1 VILPLRAKTATDMA
15 GAREVARRFALRIR
29 TQAVLLSVVPLS
41 FLVLLC
47 VVATVLQ
54 NRTEATAIWSQR
66 STNVLSESDAVR
78 KLFTDANR
86 SVVEYTRKP
95 RPAALG
101 GYRTAVREIP
111 KHVQELER
119 LVKEEPGQEARAQR
133 YATLSGRA
141 LVILG
146 EYLRLWQAGKKA
158 QAQAVVAPARTAK
171 LVEAW
176 DHSKAD
182 LDLAER
188 QLMLAR
194 YAALH
199 ADFQTFGALLLGG
212 SFVGIVLTLFVTGQF
227 GLRIARRLLRLADN
241 ARRMGRGEPTP
252 VIEGGDEIA
261 DLDRVY
267 HEMTARI
274 QETLHQ
280 REEALAAYERAHH
293 VASTL
298 QRALLPQDLPSVP
311 GIAFDGV
318 YVPGRSEAQVGGDW
332 YDALR
337 LADGRVLI
345 TIGDVAGSGLQAAV
359 IMAAM
364 REVIRG
370 VAQVYADPATMIDAA
385 DRTLKSEHS
394 DSLVTA
400 FVAVFDP
407 VAHTLQFCS
416 AGHPPP
422 LLRGPDGTITDL
434 PSRGL
439 PLGLRARDDC
449 DTRTIAIPDGST
461 VVFYTDGLVES
472 TQNIIEGERRLHAA
486 LADPRIVARP
496 DLAQALHDEV
506 LREGA
511 HDDVAILAMH
521 VRTPAVELAGEH
533 FRRWTFDTADAA
545 TAQGARSV
553 FAAALAEAGML
564 DDDVFTAE
572 LIFGE
577 LLSNAVRYA
586 PGRVD
591 VVLDWTQ
598 GSTAI
603 LHFMDRGPGFIVVPR
618 LPTDLLSERGRG
630 LFLVWSMS
638 EDFNVT
644 KRSDGGAHVRV
655 VLSPRRKRALNGVAK
670 APAAAPAADAVS

>member
-1 VILPLRAKTATDMA
+1 M
-15 GAREVARRFALRIR
+15 
-29 TQAVLLSVVPLS
+29 PLS

-47 VVATVLQ
+47 VAAFVLQ
-54 NRTEATAIWSQR
+54 ERTDETAQWSQR
-66 STNVLSESDAVR
+66 STSALAESEAMLKAFSAANVSAV
-78 KLFTDANR
+78 D
-86 SVVEYTRKP
+86 YTRTGGG
-95 RPAALG
+95 AAL
-101 GYRTAVREIP
+101 VRFRGAHRDLLTHEANL
-111 KHVQELER
+111 KR
-119 LVKEEPGQEARAQR
+119 LVRGEPAQEARAER
-133 YATLSGRA
+133 YVTLTERTFA
-141 LVILG
+141 VLTR
-146 EYLRLWQAGKKA
+146 YLQLWQAGKKS
-158 QAQAVVAPARTAK
+158 QATALAAAARKHVA
-171 LVEAW
+171 LEWEA
-176 DHSKAD
+176 SKSDFD
-182 LDLAER
+182 LNER
-188 QLMLAR
+188 NTMLAR

-199 ADFQTFGALLLGG
+199 GDFQSLGALLLGG
-212 SFVGIVLTLFVTGQF
+212 SFIGIVLTLFVTGQF
-227 GLRIARRLLRLADN
+227 GLRIARRLLRLAEN

-261 DLDRVY
+261 DLDHVY
-267 HEMTARI
+267 HEMTERI
-274 QETLHQ
+274 QETLRQ

-298 QRALLPQDLPSVP
+298 QRALLPQDLPDLP

-332 YDALR
+332 YDAVR

-385 DRTLKSEHS
+385 DRTLKAEHP
-394 DSLVTA
+394 DSMVTA
-400 FVAVFDP
+400 FVGVFDP
-407 VAHTLQFCS
+407 VAHTLLFCS
-416 AGHPPP
+416 AGHPAP
-422 LLRGPDGTITDL
+422 LLRGPDGAISDL
-434 PSRGL
+434 PAQGL

-449 DTRTIAIPDGST
+449 ETRTIAIPDGST
-461 VVFYTDGLVES
+461 VLFYTDGLVES
-472 TQNIIEGERRLHAA
+472 TKNVIEGERRVRAA
-486 LADPRIVARP
+486 LADPHIASRP
-496 DLAQALHDEV
+496 DLAQALHDDV
-506 LREGA
+506 LRDGA

-521 VRTPAVELAGEH
+521 VSTPAVLSADEH
-533 FRRWTFDTADAA
+533 FRRWSFDTVDAS
-545 TAQGARSV
+545 TAQRARSV
-553 FAAALAEAGML
+553 FASSLAAAGML
-564 DDDVFTAE
+564 DEDVFTAE

-644 KRSDGGAHVRV
+644 KRSEGGAHVRA
-655 VLSPRRKRALNGVAK
+655 VLSPRRKRSGNGVSRAQV
-670 APAAAPAADAVS
+670 PSSPADAIS